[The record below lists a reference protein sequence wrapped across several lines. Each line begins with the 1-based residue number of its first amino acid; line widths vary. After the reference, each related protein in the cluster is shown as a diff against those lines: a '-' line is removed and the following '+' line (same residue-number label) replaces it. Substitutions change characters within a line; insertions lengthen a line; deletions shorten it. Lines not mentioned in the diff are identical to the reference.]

1 MHMLSQMDP
10 DLYREVLQKQTEA
23 WDALIAAFATPW
35 DRLFEPGRAPENR
48 VSIED
53 VLADLAY
60 GRD

>member
-1 MHMLSQMDP
+1 MHTLSQMDP
-10 DLYREVLQKQTEA
+10 DLHKEVLRKQTEV
-23 WDALIAAFATPW
+23 WDALIVAFARTW
-35 DRLFEPGRAPENR
+35 DRLFEPRPAAEHR

>member
-10 DLYREVLQKQTEA
+10 DLYREVLRKQTEA
-23 WDALIAAFATPW
+23 WDALIAAFATTW
-35 DRLFEPGRAPENR
+35 DRLFELRRAPENR

-53 VLADLAY
+53 VLADLTY